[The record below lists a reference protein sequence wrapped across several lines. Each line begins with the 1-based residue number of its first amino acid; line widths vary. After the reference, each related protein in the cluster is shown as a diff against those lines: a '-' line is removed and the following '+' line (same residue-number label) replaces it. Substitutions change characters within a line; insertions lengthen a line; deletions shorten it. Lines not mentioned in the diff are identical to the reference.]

1 VTAPDDAAPTADELL
16 ERATDVPFRG
26 WNFTLLGDRLTLE
39 PPPWSLEAMVA
50 ELVEPGTTM
59 LDMGTGGGEWLSG
72 LARSSRVV
80 ATESWSPNVP
90 VAAARLQPLGIAVV
104 RDEGAADNVDQE
116 RQDRQDR
123 RGRLAF
129 RAGVFDLVVNRHE
142 AFVPDEVG
150 RILRAGGVFLTQQAT
165 TGSAEFHRLLGLDPP
180 IVEELTLALVVDQ
193 LTRAGFDIEGTG
205 EGVATTTFSDIGA
218 LAWYLSNVP
227 WAVPGFSI
235 PRCRNALIRLHGHPI
250 RVPSTRFWVRA
261 RAQAQ
266 ARR

>member
-1 VTAPDDAAPTADELL
+1 VTAPQDAASTAEELL

-50 ELVEPGTTM
+50 ELVDPGTTM

-80 ATESWSPNVP
+80 ATESWPPNVP
-90 VAAARLQPLGIAVV
+90 VASARLQPLGIAVV
-104 RDEGAADNVDQE
+104 RDEGATDNIDQE
-116 RQDRQDR
+116 RQERQVR

-129 RAGVFDLVVNRHE
+129 RAGAFDLVVNRHE

-150 RILRAGGVFLTQQAT
+150 RVLRTGGVFLTQQAT

-180 IVEELTLALVVDQ
+180 TVEELTLALVVDQ
-193 LTRAGFDIEGTG
+193 LTRAGFAIEATG
-205 EGVATTTFSDIGA
+205 EGVATTTFGDIGA

-235 PRCRNALIRLHGHPI
+235 ARCRDALLRLYGHPI

-261 RAQAQ
+261 RAQF
-266 ARR
+266 RP

>member
-1 VTAPDDAAPTADELL
+1 MTASQDAASTADELL

-80 ATESWSPNVP
+80 ATESWAPNVP

-116 RQDRQDR
+116 RQDRAGPAR
-123 RGRLAF
+123 PVWPFGPGRSTSSSIVT
-129 RAGVFDLVVNRHE
+129 RPSSPTRCAGSCE
-142 AFVPDEVG
+142 P
-150 RILRAGGVFLTQQAT
+150 
-165 TGSAEFHRLLGLDPP
+165 
-180 IVEELTLALVVDQ
+180 
-193 LTRAGFDIEGTG
+193 
-205 EGVATTTFSDIGA
+205 
-218 LAWYLSNVP
+218 
-227 WAVPGFSI
+227 AVCS
-235 PRCRNALIRLHGHPI
+235 
-250 RVPSTRFWVRA
+250 
-261 RAQAQ
+261 
-266 ARR
+266 